1 MRYDRR
7 NVVSWINDM
16 INIFLSRPN
25 WIDKDYI
32 NGLEGFILLLSNL
45 GMNPRT
51 IGKTDY
57 PNKSPMDEVVKLM
70 EQCSGAIILG
80 YPQIIVNSGIIKEK
94 QIDKEFLLPT
104 EWNHIETGLAYA
116 REIPLL
122 VIHHLGIT
130 RGVFDRGALSNY
142 IYEINMAD
150 SNWPLRPDIQGALA
164 NWKKEVTK
172 YNSNL
177 NPISIR
183 RITENSTLQPDNI
196 KKVHDHIITRFCQRC
211 GAIPGKAT
219 KCISPYDTHDFVV
232 KSKSVYCERC
242 GVVPGE
248 YSECIHPYGGHRFI
262 IS

>member
-1 MRYDRR
+1 
-7 NVVSWINDM
+7 M

-25 WIDKDYI
+25 WIDQDFI
-32 NGLEGFILLLSNL
+32 TGLEGFILLLSNL
-45 GMNPRT
+45 EMNPRT

-80 YPQIIVNSGIIKEK
+80 YPQIIVKSCSIKGK

-122 VIHHLGIT
+122 VIHHIGIT

-142 IYEINMAD
+142 IYEINLAD
-150 SNWPLRPDIQGALA
+150 SNWPLRPDIQGALS

-172 YNSNL
+172 YNSKSNL
-177 NPISIR
+177 IYIKS
-183 RITENSTLQPDNI
+183 TKENSSIQPDSV
-196 KKVHDHIITRFCQRC
+196 KKVDDYNISRFCQRC

-219 KCISPYDTHDFVV
+219 KCVTPYDTHDFVV
-232 KSKSVYCERC
+232 KYKSVYCERC
-242 GVVPGE
+242 GVIPGE
-248 YSECIHPYGGHRFI
+248 YSECIHPYSGHHFI
-262 IS
+262 I